1 MYAQDLNGVLKV
13 MGCIMDFDKIMKFL
27 EIGDV
32 GLTISVEDT
41 DILDVRVKEKNV
53 DLNILDM
60 DKLEMLKEELKK
72 WKA

>member
-1 MYAQDLNGVLKV
+1 
-13 MGCIMDFDKIMKFL
+13 MDFDKIMKFL

-41 DILDVRVKEKNV
+41 DVLDVRVKEKNV

-60 DKLEMLKEELKK
+60 DKFEMLKEELKK